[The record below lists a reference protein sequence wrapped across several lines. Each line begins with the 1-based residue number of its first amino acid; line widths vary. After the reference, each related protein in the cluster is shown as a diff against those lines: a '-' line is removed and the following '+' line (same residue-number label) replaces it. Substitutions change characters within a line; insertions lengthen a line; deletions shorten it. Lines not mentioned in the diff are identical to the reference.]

1 MSGLEDI
8 RNERLRKLELLKEK
22 GINPFPAS
30 AKKSLDIAE
39 VLGDF
44 EKAFGKKQKFE
55 HCRQDYGRKNARR
68 FHIF

>member
-1 MSGLEDI
+1 MSGLEEI

-22 GINPFPAS
+22 GINPFPVS

-44 EKAFGKKQKFE
+44 EKLAEKTKV
-55 HCRQDYGRKNARR
+55 
-68 FHIF
+68 